1 MSVERHTEQWLKW
14 KGLKE
19 KKQDVDESYEVNIP
33 VTVGQMLL
41 VSGFGGSG
49 VCLSLVVVISVVMD
63 CQSHI
68 WSQLPRRF
76 CFSPSPPFHWWSPGH
91 VSREVTGLFPPSLSI
106 TPDRPS
112 VVLFPPSV

>member
-1 MSVERHTEQWLKW
+1 MRA
-14 KGLKE
+14 KGE

-33 VTVGQMLL
+33 VTVWQILL
-41 VSGFGGSG
+41 ASGFGGSG

-63 CQSHI
+63 CQSYI

-76 CFSPSPPFHWWSPGH
+76 CFSPNPPFHWWSLGH
-91 VSREVTGLFPPSLSI
+91 MSHEVTGLFPPSLSI
-106 TPDRPS
+106 APVRPS